1 LSRVRGGWP
10 ERFGKEG
17 CALLAAQKTATT
29 TANITMYTPT
39 AIAIT
44 RD

>member
-1 LSRVRGGWP
+1 L
-10 ERFGKEG
+10 GKEG
-17 CALLAAQKTATT
+17 CALLAEQKIANT

-44 RD
+44 RH